1 MLRGQQATVRITV
14 LVGTI
19 NSAYLAE
26 PELLLHN
33 RGRGKDAWSSG
44 GSLGYPLVLP
54 RLVITVEG

>member
-1 MLRGQQATVRITV
+1 MRITV

-54 RLVITVEG
+54 RLAITVEG